1 MLSQDTKQLDQ
12 NVVTDVIHEVSNKVR
27 EDVVKG
33 PAKLWNKQSLSLP
46 QSMPQQRHRI

>member
-1 MLSQDTKQLDQ
+1 MQSQDTKQLDQ

-33 PAKLWNKQSLSLP
+33 PC
-46 QSMPQQRHRI
+46 